1 MTAALPS
8 NLPARPDQWESDV
21 VLNDGSTLHMRP
33 IRPED
38 ADRLVE
44 LHSRLSPTTIYYR
57 FFSYHPHLA
66 DKEVARFTQVDY
78 TDRMAFVAVAGPGQ
92 LIAVARYDRVPG
104 SDSAEAA
111 FVVDD
116 PYQGKG
122 LGTLLLEHLAAYAR
136 AQGLRRFVADT
147 LADNR
152 AMRDVFRHAGFAET
166 SKFEGGVVRITL
178 DLQPTTEAVTVADER
193 DRMAV
198 VRSLDRL
205 LRPRSVAVVGAG
217 QRPGTIGHEIL
228 ATLLRDGFT
237 GPVYPVNPNATQVA
251 GLSAYA
257 DLHSIPGPV
266 DLAVVVVPAERV
278 GQVILD
284 CGRKGVRGLVVISAG
299 FAETGIEGAAS
310 QQELVALA
318 HAWGMRMI
326 GPNCMGVINT
336 DAAISMNA
344 TFARTPPVPGGVGFC
359 SQSGGLG
366 ISILEECAA
375 RGLGLSTFVS
385 MGNKADVSGNDLL
398 RYWEQDAATQVGLL
412 YLESIGNARA
422 FRRIA
427 ERFSRVKP
435 LLAVK
440 AGRTAAGQRSASSHT
455 AAMAS
460 SDAAVDALFRATGV
474 IRVDR
479 LEQLFDTASYLSTQ
493 PPPAGPRVAIVG
505 NSGGP
510 GTLAADACEGRGLE
524 ILTLSEATQS
534 ELRSFLAGGAVVGN
548 PVDMVASA
556 GPEEYER
563 AITVLA
569 GDPDV
574 DAVLAI
580 FTPPIVTRADDV
592 ARAVARAAAGTD
604 KPILANFLS
613 TPGVIE
619 ALRTAARPVPQ
630 FSYPES
636 AADALAAALAYGRWR
651 QRPAGVIPTL
661 DGIDRVGA
669 RRLIGGFLAQSPGG
683 LWLDEAG
690 TSELMACYEIDTLAV
705 RRVDGAAEAVR
716 AAAGMGFPVTLK
728 AASPTILHKTEE
740 KAVVVGLR
748 DSAALEA
755 AYMAMEERLGIRMGG
770 GLVQAMAPAEG
781 IETIMGVVQDPA
793 FGPLVLFGPGGT
805 LAELSEDRLLLSAPL
820 TDVDASEA
828 VLQSRVHRLLSGYRG
843 QAAVNVDAVIGAL
856 LRVSQLAV
864 DLPEVAEL
872 DINPLTADVGG
883 AVAVDVKVRVAPVS
897 AHPELE
903 VRRLR

>member
-1 MTAALPS
+1 MASDA
-8 NLPARPDQWESDV
+8 PARPDQWEADV
-21 VLNDGSTLHMRP
+21 VLSDGSTLHLRP

-57 FFSYHPHLA
+57 FFSYHPRLA

-78 TDRMAFVAVAGPGQ
+78 TDRMAFVAVAGPGRVV
-92 LIAVARYDRVPG
+92 AVARYDRVPG

-136 AQGLRRFVADT
+136 AHGLRRFVADT

-152 AMRDVFRHAGFAET
+152 VMRDVFRHAGFAET
-166 SKFEGGVVRITL
+166 SKFDGGVVRITL
-178 DLQPTTEAVTVADER
+178 DLRPTAEASAAAEER
-193 DRMAV
+193 DRRAV
-198 VRSLDRL
+198 VHSLDRL
-205 LRPRSVAVVGAG
+205 LRPRSVAVIGAG
-217 QRPGTIGHEIL
+217 QRPGKIGHEIL

-237 GPVYPVNPNATQVA
+237 GPVYPVNPNATEVA
-251 GLSAYA
+251 GLKAYA
-257 DLHSIPGPV
+257 DLTSVPGPV
-266 DLAVVVVPAERV
+266 DLAVVAVPA
-278 GQVILD
+278 GQVSEVVLD

-299 FAETGIEGAAS
+299 FAETGPEGAAS
-310 QQELVALA
+310 QREMVALA

-366 ISILEECAA
+366 ISILEECGD

-398 RYWEQDAATQVGLL
+398 QYWEQDPATQVGLL

-460 SDAAVDALFRATGV
+460 SDTAVDALFRAAGV

-524 ILTLSEATQS
+524 IPTLSEVTQS
-534 ELRSFLAGGAVVGN
+534 ELRGFLAAGAAVGN

-556 GPEEYER
+556 GPDEYER
-563 AITVLA
+563 AIGVLA
-569 GDPDV
+569 SDPDV

-592 ARAVARAAAGTD
+592 ARAVARAAARTD

-619 ALRTAARPVPQ
+619 ALRAAPRPVPQ

-651 QRPAGVIPTL
+651 RRPPGAVPVM
-661 DGIDRVGA
+661 DDIDREGA
-669 RRLIGGFLAQSPGG
+669 RRLVSRSLVQSPGG
-683 LWLDEAG
+683 QWLDADS
-690 TSELMACYEIDTLAV
+690 TADLMACYGIATLAT
-705 RRVDGAAEAVR
+705 RRADGPAEAVR
-716 AAAGMGFPVTLK
+716 AATAMGFPVALK
-728 AASPTILHKTEE
+728 AASPAIVHKMEE
-740 KAVVVGLR
+740 KAVVVGLG
-748 DSAALEA
+748 DGAALEA
-755 AYMAMEERLGIRMGG
+755 AYMEMEDRLGPRMGG
-770 GLVQAMAPAEG
+770 GLIQAMAPPEG
-781 IETIMGVVQDPA
+781 IETIVGAVQDPA
-793 FGPLVLFGPGGT
+793 FGPLVLFGAGGT
-805 LAELSEDRLLLSAPL
+805 LAELSQDRRLLSAPL
-820 TDVDASEA
+820 TDTDASEA
-828 VLQSRVHRLLSGYRG
+828 VRQSRVHRLLSGYRG
-843 QAAVNVDAVIGAL
+843 HPAVDIDAVVMAV

-872 DINPLTADVGG
+872 DINPLTAGVAG
-883 AVAVDVKVRVAPVS
+883 AVAVDVKVRVAPVP

>member
-1 MTAALPS
+1 MSSALSPQ
-8 NLPARPDQWESDV
+8 LPARPDQWESDV
-21 VLNDGSTLHMRP
+21 VLSDGGTLHLRP
-33 IRPED
+33 IRSED

-57 FFSYHPHLA
+57 FFSYHPRLA

-78 TDRMAFVAVAGPGQ
+78 SDRMAFVAVAGPGQ
-92 LIAVARYDRVPG
+92 LVAVARYDRVPG

-136 AQGLRRFVADT
+136 AQGLHRFVADT

-166 SKFEGGVVRITL
+166 SKFDGGVVRITL
-178 DLQPTTEAVTVADER
+178 DLQPTSEAVAAADER
-193 DRMAV
+193 DQLAV
-198 VRSLDRL
+198 VRSVDRL
-205 LRPRSVAVVGAG
+205 LRPRSVAVIGAG

-228 ATLLRDGFT
+228 VTLLRDGFT
-237 GPVYPVNPNATQVA
+237 GPVYPVNPNAIQVA

-257 DLHSIPGPV
+257 DLGSIPGPV

-278 GQVILD
+278 GEVVLD

-299 FAETGIEGAAS
+299 FAETGVEGAAS
-310 QQELVALA
+310 QQALVGLA

-344 TFARTPPVPGGVGFC
+344 TFARLPPVPGGVGFC

-366 ISILEECAA
+366 ISILEECAV

-398 RYWEQDAATQVGLL
+398 RYWEQDPATRVGLL

-427 ERFSRVKP
+427 ERFSRIKP

-460 SDAAVDALFRATGV
+460 SDAAVDALFRAAGV
-474 IRVDR
+474 IRLDR

-524 ILTLSEATQS
+524 IPTLSEATQS
-534 ELRSFLAGGAVVGN
+534 ELRNFLAAGAAVGN

-556 GPEEYER
+556 GPDEYER
-563 AITVLA
+563 AIDLLA
-569 GDPDV
+569 ADPDV

-592 ARAVARAAAGTD
+592 ARAVARAAARTD

-613 TPGVIE
+613 TPGVID
-619 ALRTAARPVPQ
+619 ALRTAPRPVPQ

-651 QRPAGVIPTL
+651 RRPPGVIPEL
-661 DGIDRVGA
+661 DGIDRDVA
-669 RRLIGGFLAQSPGG
+669 RRLVSDELTQSPGG
-683 LWLDEAG
+683 VWLDAAG
-690 TSELMACYEIDTLAV
+690 TTDLMACYGIATLAV
-705 RRVDGAAEAVR
+705 RRVDSAAEA
-716 AAAGMGFPVTLK
+716 ALAGAGMGFPVALK
-728 AASPTILHKTEE
+728 AASPVIVHKTEE
-740 KAVVVGLR
+740 MAVVIGLR
-748 DSAALEA
+748 DAAALES
-755 AYMAMEERLGIRMGG
+755 AYMEMEDRLGTRMGG
-770 GLVQAMAPAEG
+770 GLVQAMAPPEG
-781 IETIMGVVQDPA
+781 IETIVGAVQDPA

-805 LAELSEDRLLLSAPL
+805 LAELSEDSRLLSAPL
-820 TDVDASEA
+820 TDIDASEA

-843 QAAVNVDAVIGAL
+843 QPAVDIDSVIGVVQ
-856 LRVSQLAV
+856 RVSQLIV

-872 DINPLTADVGG
+872 DINPLTAGIGG